1 MSRLFGTDGV
11 RGAANT
17 ELTPELAFRLG
28 KAAGM
33 WFKQEDHHRPEI
45 LIGRD
50 TRLSGQMLEAA
61 LAAGICSAGGNAVL
75 AGVLPTPAIAYLTSN
90 NKFDAGVVISASH
103 NPFGD
108 NGIKFFAH
116 DGHKLPDAVED
127 EVAALALADGE
138 ISARP
143 CGADVGCIRR
153 AEDDLLTSYAEHVF
167 QSVGTSL
174 SGLKVVLDCAN
185 GAAYEVAPTVLR
197 RLGAEVTVLFNEPDG
212 ININNACG
220 STHLEKLQQAVVKV
234 GADVGVAHDG
244 DADRC
249 LLVDAQGQIVDGDQI
264 MAICANELKSK
275 GKLFADTL
283 VVTVMSN
290 LGLHVAMRKL
300 GIHCEVTAVGDRY
313 VLESMRENGYSLG
326 GEQSGHVI
334 FADFATTG
342 DGLITATQVLAA
354 MQRSNC
360 TLADLASIMT
370 IYPQVLVNVRV
381 KSKEGWETN
390 AAIRQAIDAAEAKL
404 GGDGRILVRPSG
416 TEPLIR
422 VMAEGPDQTELD
434 ALAAAVAEVV
444 VREMGN

>member
-1 MSRLFGTDGV
+1 MGRLFGTDGV

-28 KAAGM
+28 KAAGI
-33 WFKQEDHHRPEI
+33 WFKKADGRQPEI

-75 AGVLPTPAIAYLTSN
+75 AGILPTPAIAYLTSN
-90 NKFDAGVVISASH
+90 NDFDAGVVISASH

-116 DGHKLPDAVED
+116 DGRKLPDSVED
-127 EVAALALADGE
+127 EIAAIALADDEPGT
-138 ISARP
+138 RP
-143 CGADVGCIRR
+143 AGAEVGRIRPV
-153 AEDDLLTSYAEHVF
+153 EDNLLNCYVDHV
-167 QSVGTSL
+167 VAAAGTKL

-185 GAAYEVAPTVLR
+185 GAAYEVAPAVLR
-197 RLGAEVTVLFNEPDG
+197 RLGAAVTVLCDEPDG
-212 ININNACG
+212 ININAGCG
-220 STHLEKLQQAVVKV
+220 STHLEKLQRAVVEL

-249 LLVDAQGQIVDGDQI
+249 LMVDGRGQVIDGDVI
-264 MAICANELKSK
+264 MAICAAELKKK
-275 GKLFADTL
+275 GKLVDNTL

-290 LGLHVAMRKL
+290 LGLHVAMRNI
-300 GIHCEVTAVGDRY
+300 GVRCEVTAVGDRY
-313 VLESMRENGYSLG
+313 VLESMINNGYVLG

-354 MQRSNC
+354 MQKTNR
-360 TLADLASIMT
+360 TLANLASIMT
-370 IYPQVLVNVRV
+370 VFPQVLVNVRV
-381 KSKEGWETN
+381 KSKDGWETN
-390 AAIRQAIDAAEAKL
+390 TAIRRAIAEAEAKL
-404 GGDGRILVRPSG
+404 GDTGRILVRPSG

-422 VMAEGPDQTELD
+422 VMAEGPDQGELD

-444 VREMGN
+444 VQELGN

>member
-1 MSRLFGTDGV
+1 MGRLFGTDGV

-28 KAAGM
+28 KAAGV
-33 WFKQEDHHRPEI
+33 WFKKADGRQPEI

-75 AGVLPTPAIAYLTSN
+75 AGILPTPAIAYLTSN
-90 NKFDAGVVISASH
+90 NDFDAGVVISASH

-116 DGHKLPDAVED
+116 DGRKLPDSVED
-127 EVAALALADGE
+127 EIAAIALADDDAA
-138 ISARP
+138 SRP
-143 CGADVGCIRR
+143 AGAEVGRIRPV
-153 AEDDLLTSYAEHVF
+153 EDNLLASYVDHV
-167 QSVGTSL
+167 VAAAGTKL
-174 SGLKVVLDCAN
+174 CGLKVVLDCAN
-185 GAAYEVAPTVLR
+185 GAAYEVAPAVLR
-197 RLGAEVTVLFNEPDG
+197 RLGAAVTVLCDEPDG
-212 ININNACG
+212 ININAGCG
-220 STHLEKLQQAVVKV
+220 STHLEKLQRAVVEL

-249 LLVDAQGQIVDGDQI
+249 LMVDGRGQVIDGDVI
-264 MAICANELKSK
+264 MAICAAELKKK
-275 GKLFADTL
+275 GKLVDDTL

-290 LGLHVAMRKL
+290 LGLHVAMRNI
-300 GIHCEVTAVGDRY
+300 GVRCDVTAVGDRY
-313 VLESMRENGYSLG
+313 VLEAMINNGYVLG

-354 MQRSNC
+354 MQKTNR
-360 TLADLASIMT
+360 TLANLASIMT
-370 IYPQVLVNVRV
+370 VFPQVLVNVRV
-381 KSKEGWETN
+381 KSKDGWETN
-390 AAIRQAIDAAEAKL
+390 AAIRQAVAEAEAKL
-404 GGDGRILVRPSG
+404 GDTGRILVRPSG

-422 VMAEGPDQTELD
+422 VMAEGPDQGELD
-434 ALAAAVAEVV
+434 ALAAAVAAVV
-444 VREMGN
+444 VQELGD

>member
-1 MSRLFGTDGV
+1 MGRLFGTDGV

-28 KAAGM
+28 KAAGI
-33 WFKQEDHHRPEI
+33 WFKKADGRQPEI

-75 AGVLPTPAIAYLTSN
+75 AGILPTPAIAYLTSN
-90 NKFDAGVVISASH
+90 NDFDAGVVISASH

-116 DGHKLPDAVED
+116 DGRKLPDSVED
-127 EVAALALADGE
+127 EIAAIALADDEPGT
-138 ISARP
+138 RP
-143 CGADVGCIRR
+143 AGAEVGRIRPV
-153 AEDDLLTSYAEHVF
+153 EDNLLNCYVDHV
-167 QSVGTSL
+167 VAAAGTKL

-185 GAAYEVAPTVLR
+185 GAAYEVAPAVLR
-197 RLGAEVTVLFNEPDG
+197 RLGAAVTVLCDEPDG
-212 ININNACG
+212 ININAGCG
-220 STHLEKLQQAVVKV
+220 STHLEKLQRAVVEL

-249 LLVDAQGQIVDGDQI
+249 LMVDGRGQVIDGDVI
-264 MAICANELKSK
+264 MAICAAELKKK
-275 GKLFADTL
+275 GKLVDNTL

-290 LGLHVAMRKL
+290 LGLHVAMRNI
-300 GIHCEVTAVGDRY
+300 GVRCEVTAVGDRY
-313 VLESMRENGYSLG
+313 VLESMINNGYVLG

-342 DGLITATQVLAA
+342 DGLITATQVLAV
-354 MQRSNC
+354 MQKTNR
-360 TLADLASIMT
+360 TLANLASIMT
-370 IYPQVLVNVRV
+370 VFPQVLVNVRV
-381 KSKEGWETN
+381 KSKDGWETN
-390 AAIRQAIDAAEAKL
+390 TAIRRAIAEAEAKL
-404 GGDGRILVRPSG
+404 GDTGRILVRPSG

-422 VMAEGPDQTELD
+422 VMAEGPDQGELD

-444 VREMGN
+444 VQELGN

>member
-1 MSRLFGTDGV
+1 MGRLFGTDGV

-28 KAAGM
+28 KAAGV
-33 WFKQEDHHRPEI
+33 WFKKADGRQPEI

-61 LAAGICSAGGNAVL
+61 LAAGICSAGGNAIL
-75 AGVLPTPAIAYLTSN
+75 AGILPTPAIAYLTSN
-90 NKFDAGVVISASH
+90 NDFDAGVVISASH

-116 DGHKLPDAVED
+116 DGRKLPDSVED
-127 EVAALALADGE
+127 EIAAIALADDDAA
-138 ISARP
+138 SRP
-143 CGADVGCIRR
+143 AGAEVGRIRPV
-153 AEDDLLTSYAEHVF
+153 EDNLLASYVDHV
-167 QSVGTSL
+167 VAAAGTKL

-185 GAAYEVAPTVLR
+185 GAAYEVAPAVLR
-197 RLGAEVTVLFNEPDG
+197 RLGAAVTVLCDEPDG
-212 ININNACG
+212 ININAGCG
-220 STHLEKLQQAVVKV
+220 STHLDKLQRAVVEL

-249 LLVDAQGQIVDGDQI
+249 LMVDGRGQVIDGDVI
-264 MAICANELKSK
+264 MAICAAELKKK
-275 GKLFADTL
+275 GKLVDDTL

-290 LGLHVAMRKL
+290 LGLHVAMRNI
-300 GIHCEVTAVGDRY
+300 GVRCDVTAVGDRY
-313 VLESMRENGYSLG
+313 VLESMINNGYVLG

-354 MQRSNC
+354 MQKTNR
-360 TLADLASIMT
+360 TLANLASIMT
-370 IYPQVLVNVRV
+370 VFPQVLVNVRV
-381 KSKEGWETN
+381 KSKDGWETN
-390 AAIRQAIDAAEAKL
+390 AAIRQAIAEAEAKL
-404 GGDGRILVRPSG
+404 GDTGRILVRPSG

-422 VMAEGPDQTELD
+422 VMAEGPDQGELD
-434 ALAAAVAEVV
+434 ALAAAVAAVV
-444 VREMGN
+444 VQELGN

>member
-61 LAAGICSAGGNAVL
+61 LAAGVCSAGGNAVL

-116 DGHKLPDAVED
+116 DGNKLPDAVED
-127 EVAALALADGE
+127 EVAALALADVAA
-138 ISARP
+138 SDRP
-143 CGADVGCIRR
+143 SGDEVGCICQ
-153 AEDDLLTSYAEHVF
+153 ADDDLLASYAEHVF
-167 QSVGTSL
+167 KAVGTSL
-174 SGLKVVLDCAN
+174 SGLKIVLDCAN
-185 GAAYEVAPTVLR
+185 GAAYEVAPAVLR

-249 LLVDAQGQIVDGDQI
+249 LLVDAQGQVVDGDKI
-264 MAICANELKSK
+264 MAICANELKRK

-290 LGLHVAMRKL
+290 LGLHVAMRKI

-354 MQRSNC
+354 MQRSNR
-360 TLADLASIMT
+360 TLTDLASIMT

-390 AAIRQAIDAAEAKL
+390 AAIRQAIDAAETKL

-444 VREMGN
+444 RQEMGN

>member
-275 GKLFADTL
+275 GKLAADTL

>member
-1 MSRLFGTDGV
+1 MGRLFGTDGV

-28 KAAGM
+28 KAAGI
-33 WFKQEDHHRPEI
+33 WFKKADGRQPEI

-75 AGVLPTPAIAYLTSN
+75 AGILPTPAIAYLTSN
-90 NKFDAGVVISASH
+90 NDFDAGVVISASH

-116 DGHKLPDAVED
+116 DGRKLPDSVED
-127 EVAALALADGE
+127 EIAAIALADDEPGT
-138 ISARP
+138 RP
-143 CGADVGCIRR
+143 AGAEVGRIRPV
-153 AEDDLLTSYAEHVF
+153 EDNLLNCYVDHV
-167 QSVGTSL
+167 VAAAGTKL

-185 GAAYEVAPTVLR
+185 GAAYEVAPAVLR
-197 RLGAEVTVLFNEPDG
+197 RLGAAVTVLCDEPDG
-212 ININNACG
+212 ININAGCG
-220 STHLEKLQQAVVKV
+220 STHLEKLQRAVVEL

-249 LLVDAQGQIVDGDQI
+249 LMVDGRGQVIDGDVI
-264 MAICANELKSK
+264 MAICAAELKKK
-275 GKLFADTL
+275 GNLVDNTL

-290 LGLHVAMRKL
+290 LGLHVAMRNI
-300 GIHCEVTAVGDRY
+300 GVRCEVTAVGDRY
-313 VLESMRENGYSLG
+313 VLESMINNGYVLG

-354 MQRSNC
+354 MQKTNR
-360 TLADLASIMT
+360 TLANLASIMT
-370 IYPQVLVNVRV
+370 VFPQVLVNVRV
-381 KSKEGWETN
+381 KSKDGWETN
-390 AAIRQAIDAAEAKL
+390 TAIRRAIAEAEAKL
-404 GGDGRILVRPSG
+404 GDTGRILVRPSG

-422 VMAEGPDQTELD
+422 VMAEGPDQGELD

-444 VREMGN
+444 VQELGN

>member
-90 NKFDAGVVISASH
+90 NAFDAGVVISASH

-127 EVAALALADGE
+127 EVAALALADVVA
-138 ISARP
+138 SDRP
-143 CGADVGCIRR
+143 SGAGVGCIRR

-167 QSVGTSL
+167 KAAGASL

-185 GAAYEVAPTVLR
+185 GAAYEVAPSVLR

-212 ININNACG
+212 VNINSACG
-220 STHLEKLQQAVVKV
+220 STHLEKLQQAVVTA

-249 LLVDAQGQIVDGDQI
+249 LLVDAQGQVVDGDKI

-275 GKLFADTL
+275 GKLAADTL

-354 MQRSNC
+354 MQRSNR

-370 IYPQVLVNVRV
+370 VYPQVLVNVQV

-390 AAIRQAIDAAEAKL
+390 AAIKQAIDAAEAKL

>member
-1 MSRLFGTDGV
+1 MGRLFGTDGV

-28 KAAGM
+28 KAAGI
-33 WFKQEDHHRPEI
+33 WFKKADGRQPEI

-75 AGVLPTPAIAYLTSN
+75 AGILPTPAIAYLTSN
-90 NKFDAGVVISASH
+90 NDFDAGVVISASH

-116 DGHKLPDAVED
+116 DGRKLPDSVED
-127 EVAALALADGE
+127 EIAAIALADDNAA
-138 ISARP
+138 SRP
-143 CGADVGCIRR
+143 AGAEVGRIRPV
-153 AEDDLLTSYAEHVF
+153 EDNLLASYVDHV
-167 QSVGTSL
+167 VAAAGTKL
-174 SGLKVVLDCAN
+174 CGLKVVLDCAN
-185 GAAYEVAPTVLR
+185 GAAYEVAPAVLR
-197 RLGAEVTVLFNEPDG
+197 RLGAAVTVLCDEPDG
-212 ININNACG
+212 ININAGCG
-220 STHLEKLQQAVVKV
+220 STHLDKLQRAVVEL

-249 LLVDAQGQIVDGDQI
+249 LMVDGRGQVIDGDVI
-264 MAICANELKSK
+264 MAICAAELKKK
-275 GKLFADTL
+275 GKLVDDTL

-290 LGLHVAMRKL
+290 LGLHVAMRNI
-300 GIHCEVTAVGDRY
+300 GVRCDVTAVGDRY
-313 VLESMRENGYSLG
+313 VLESMINNGYVLG

-354 MQRSNC
+354 MQKTNR
-360 TLADLASIMT
+360 TLANLASIMT
-370 IYPQVLVNVRV
+370 VFPQVLVNVRV
-381 KSKEGWETN
+381 KSKDGWETN
-390 AAIRQAIDAAEAKL
+390 AAIRQAIAEAEAKL
-404 GGDGRILVRPSG
+404 GDTGRILVRPSG

-422 VMAEGPDQTELD
+422 VMAEGPDQGELD
-434 ALAAAVAEVV
+434 ALAAAVAAVV
-444 VREMGN
+444 VQELGN